1 MAFKFVECERCQATF
16 KVKKIKKDMIG
27 VYKGAPVYH
36 RYYECVRCGYKHTVK
51 IDTPAVNKWIDR
63 MFMLKWY
70 MQIYR
75 KDEKKCEELA
85 REYEIAKREAEKAIE
100 DVKKVVGME

>member
-1 MAFKFVECERCQATF
+1 
-16 KVKKIKKDMIG
+16 
-27 VYKGAPVYH
+27 
-36 RYYECVRCGYKHTVK
+36 
-51 IDTPAVNKWIDR
+51 

-85 REYEIAKREAEKAIE
+85 REYEIAKREAEKVID
-100 DVKKVVGME
+100 DVKKVVGIE